1 MSTYNPGQLLD
12 ALVDGSDAV
21 VYLSLRVDG
30 TNAARKDH
38 CYRYAPPSN
47 EVVLGNVEIL
57 QCHEDNDRS
66 LRPDL
71 LYGKRKG

>member
-1 MSTYNPGQLLD
+1 MTYQPGILLD
-12 ALVDGSDAV
+12 ALVDGSDAI

-47 EVVLGNVEIL
+47 MAVTGTVEIL
-57 QCHEDNDRS
+57 GKHEDNHRS
-66 LRPDL
+66 IRPDL
-71 LYGKRKG
+71 LHGKGKG

>member
-1 MSTYNPGQLLD
+1 MTYKPGELLD
-12 ALVDGSDAV
+12 AIVDGSEAI

-47 EVVLGNVEIL
+47 EVVEGTVEIL
-57 QCHEDNDRS
+57 GIHEVHHRGV
-66 LRPDL
+66 R
-71 LYGKRKG
+71 